1 MSINITFESEYF
13 EGKID
18 EFESARKNY
27 ANASS
32 SRKKISKL
40 PKKVS
45 SSFMGFNHLSNA
57 FLRFIQRC

>member
-1 MSINITFESEYF
+1 MSINFTFESEYF
-13 EGKID
+13 EAKID
-18 EFESARKNY
+18 GFENARRNF

-45 SSFMGFNHLSNA
+45 SSFMIPRL
-57 FLRFIQRC
+57 

>member
-45 SSFMGFNHLSNA
+45 SSFMIPRL
-57 FLRFIQRC
+57 